1 MTMILC
7 QKLRCDPIRCYNS
20 ERMKHAAWLVL
31 LSLLY
36 FSLTAKD
43 VALNA
48 ERKLHSLQSIQSN
61 FDQIYYSS
69 SMSTPL
75 REKGKFYFKKPGSM
89 KWVYSEPEE
98 KFLLYKDGIFLWYV
112 PEDKEL
118 IRGALSKEQQEAEI
132 LFILSGQKRLSDT
145 YLIEFSSFPSEKP
158 EAWQLKLTSK
168 EEGEYSY
175 ILLEIDKKTW
185 LIRRVILFDWASNKT
200 EYKFTKIKTNV
211 RFSKDVFELKVPPD
225 VEIIEYKPEKKK

>member
-1 MTMILC
+1 M
-7 QKLRCDPIRCYNS
+7 LRCDPIRCYNS
-20 ERMKHAAWLVL
+20 ESMKYAAWLVL

-36 FSLTAKD
+36 YPNTAED

-48 ERKLHSLQSIQSN
+48 ERKLHSLQSIQAN

-69 SMSTPL
+69 SISTPL
-75 REKGKFYFKKPGSM
+75 REKGEFYFKKPELM
-89 KWVYSEPEE
+89 KWVYKDPEE
-98 KFLLYKDGIFLWYV
+98 KYFLYKDGVFLWYV

-118 IRGALSKEQQEAEI
+118 IRGALSKEQHEAEI
-132 LFILSGQKRLSDT
+132 LSILSGQKRLSDA
-145 YLIEFSSFPSEKP
+145 YGIEFSSFPSERP

-185 LIRRVILFDWASNKT
+185 LIQRAIFFDWTGNKT
-200 EYKFTKIKTNV
+200 EYKFTKIRTNV
-211 RFSKDVFELKVPPD
+211 RLAKDVFELKVPPD
-225 VEIIEYKPEKKK
+225 VEIIEYEPEKKK

>member
-1 MTMILC
+1 
-7 QKLRCDPIRCYNS
+7 
-20 ERMKHAAWLVL
+20 MKHAAWLVL

-36 FSLTAKD
+36 FPSTPED
-43 VALNA
+43 VALKA
-48 ERKLHSLQSIQSN
+48 EKKLHSLQSIQAN

-75 REKGKFYFKKPGSM
+75 REKGEFYFKKPELM
-89 KWVYSEPEE
+89 KWAYSDPEE
-98 KFLLYKDGIFLWYV
+98 KYFLYKDGVFLWYV

-118 IRGALSKEQQEAEI
+118 IRGALSKDQHEAEI
-132 LFILSGQKRLSDT
+132 LSILSGQKRLSDA
-145 YLIEFSSFPSEKP
+145 YIIEFSSFPSEKA

-185 LIRRVILFDWASNKT
+185 LILRAIFFDWAGNKT
-200 EYKFTKIKTNV
+200 EYKFTKIKTDV
-211 RFSKDVFELKVPPD
+211 RFSKDMFELKVPPD
-225 VEIIEYKPEKKK
+225 VEIIEYEPEKKR

>member
-1 MTMILC
+1 M
-7 QKLRCDPIRCYNS
+7 LRSDPIKCYNS
-20 ERMKHAAWLVL
+20 ESMKHATWLIL

-36 FSLTAKD
+36 LPPTAENI
-43 VALNA
+43 ALNA
-48 ERKLHSLQSIQSN
+48 ERKLHSLQSIQAD

-75 REKGKFYFKKPGSM
+75 REKGKFYFKKPELM
-89 KWVYSEPEE
+89 KWVYRDPEE
-98 KFLLYKDGIFLWYV
+98 KFFLYKDGIFLWYV

-118 IRGALSKEQQEAEI
+118 IRGALSKEQHEAEI
-132 LFILSGQKRLSDT
+132 LSILSGQKRLSDA
-145 YLIEFSSFPSEKP
+145 YIIEFSSFPSEKP
-158 EAWQLKLTSK
+158 EAWQLKLTPK

-185 LIRRVILFDWASNKT
+185 LIRRAIFFDWAGNKT
-200 EYKFTKIKTNV
+200 EYKFAKIKTDV

-225 VEIIEYKPEKKK
+225 VEIIEYEPEKKK